1 MRWYLSLALVL
12 LAALPAWAEPLRI
25 MGPSSVPRDR
35 LVRLEVR
42 GADPAAGLIWD
53 VFPEVD
59 AEESSGRLVF
69 AAAPGVYTVKVR
81 AVSTKDGKTQI
92 ESARATV
99 TIGEPIPPIPVP
111 PGPGPQ
117 PGPLPPSPITRA
129 WVVVVEETEDAAAER
144 GRLLADRSIRDYLT
158 TKGWKTRV
166 VDKDVRDRDGN
177 PPADVRPYLERSR
190 GKKLP
195 QLYIVDQDGGV
206 RHEGALPLDPADLL
220 SLLKKIGG

>member
-1 MRWYLSLALVL
+1 
-12 LAALPAWAEPLRI
+12 

-92 ESARATV
+92 EAA
-99 TIGEPIPPIPVP
+99 GQAEAQGQAEP
-111 PGPGPQ
+111 G
-117 PGPLPPSPITRA
+117 
-129 WVVVVEETEDAAAER
+129 
-144 GRLLADRSIRDYLT
+144 
-158 TKGWKTRV
+158 
-166 VDKDVRDRDGN
+166 
-177 PPADVRPYLERSR
+177 
-190 GKKLP
+190 
-195 QLYIVDQDGGV
+195 
-206 RHEGALPLDPADLL
+206 
-220 SLLKKIGG
+220 

>member
-1 MRWYLSLALVL
+1 
-12 LAALPAWAEPLRI
+12 

-99 TIGEPIPPIPVP
+99 TIGEPIPLDSFRPSGCSR
-111 PGPGPQ
+111 PG
-117 PGPLPPSPITRA
+117 S
-129 WVVVVEETEDAAAER
+129 
-144 GRLLADRSIRDYLT
+144 
-158 TKGWKTRV
+158 
-166 VDKDVRDRDGN
+166 
-177 PPADVRPYLERSR
+177 
-190 GKKLP
+190 
-195 QLYIVDQDGGV
+195 
-206 RHEGALPLDPADLL
+206 
-220 SLLKKIGG
+220 